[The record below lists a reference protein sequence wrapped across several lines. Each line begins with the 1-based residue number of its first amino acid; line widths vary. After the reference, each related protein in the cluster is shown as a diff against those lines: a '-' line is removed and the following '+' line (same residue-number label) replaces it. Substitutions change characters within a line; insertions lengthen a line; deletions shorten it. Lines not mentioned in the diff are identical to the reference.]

1 MGRQLQVV
9 NTVPS
14 QGDTQWKRNAKK
26 EEDEEEERLEGVL
39 VSHG

>member
-14 QGDTQWKRNAKK
+14 QGDTQWKRSAKRG
-26 EEDEEEERLEGVL
+26 EVEEEERLEGVL
-39 VSHG
+39 VSLG

>member
-14 QGDTQWKRNAKK
+14 QGDTHWKRNAKRG
-26 EEDEEEERLEGVL
+26 EVEEEERLEGVL
-39 VSHG
+39 VSLG